1 MYDYHNTK
9 DYMSKGTSE
18 KLEIKHDLFETLP
31 ARLTRGSG
39 HWSF

>member
-18 KLEIKHDLFETLP
+18 KLEIKHELFETLP